1 MENTT
6 RHHQKGINSM
16 PTPTSP
22 YSPEN
27 RRPTGKLHLWHKHFF
42 DESNPITLLNPTESA
57 RLAGY
62 SNPKSAGAANMRK
75 YRTTVDHFS
84 RSPLDP
90 DSLKEKVE
98 ELMEAK
104 ETKFFSHKGV
114 VTDER
119 EVSALGIQTKATEM
133 GLKVAEVGGY
143 GKPEIEVNVSL
154 MAMVVE
160 KLQPNTTGAGV
171 LEMTQ
176 DRDGVFSTPNTPL
189 LDGGMDGGGYGVE
202 NIIVGGGGGSTEP
215 KPKSESES
223 EYGGIWDGKTFTL

>member
-1 MENTT
+1 MPKSTTTT
-6 RHHQKGINSM
+6 R
-16 PTPTSP
+16 SP

-62 SNPKSAGAANMRK
+62 SNPKSAGAANMKK

-84 RSPLDP
+84 RSALDP

-98 ELMEAK
+98 ELMEAQ

-114 VTDER
+114 VMDER
-119 EVSALGIQTKATEM
+119 EVSALSIQTKATEM

-143 GKPEIEVNVSL
+143 GKHEIAVNVSL

-189 LDGGMDGGGYGVE
+189 LDGGMGSGNCGVE
-202 NIIVGGGGGSTEP
+202 NIIVGGGGGSTNREP
-215 KPKSESES
+215 ESEPR
-223 EYGGIWDGKTFTL
+223 GIWDGKTFTL

>member
-1 MENTT
+1 MPKSTTTT
-6 RHHQKGINSM
+6 R
-16 PTPTSP
+16 SP

-114 VTDER
+114 VTDEK

-160 KLQPNTTGAGV
+160 KLQPNPAGDGV

-176 DRDGVFSTPNTPL
+176 TRDGVFTTPNTPL
-189 LDGGMDGGGYGVE
+189 LDGGIGNESGDCWVE
-202 NIIVGGGGGSTEP
+202 NIIVGGGGNGESTEPEPEPEP

-223 EYGGIWDGKTFTL
+223 GGIWDGKTFTL